1 MNKEDA
7 NLLHNVFSPQ
17 LKDMEDRF
25 KADKKEGQFSEKKRG
40 GNKGTLL
47 ELDTLVNK
55 IDDAAKTMFL
65 LFILYA

>member
-1 MNKEDA
+1 
-7 NLLHNVFSPQ
+7 
-17 LKDMEDRF
+17 MEDRF